1 MTWPFENDT
10 SAVVKKLTKRSILA
24 DKKSNLLLIV
34 TIALSVCMVLS
45 LALSTKGIA
54 EAQKDSY
61 RDKAQITVVAPT
73 EEQLAQIKNN
83 SNVQWIGEYL
93 FLGSSYQDN
102 IELGISYAN
111 ADYIEKERGLV
122 YSGSLPKD
130 DNEILLEQDYIDH
143 YAPNCQV
150 GGTIVLD
157 LTGTGETTEY
167 RISGIIAN
175 SENTLGEAYYDVFV
189 SKTYAQMLLSKTL
202 DRDFQITAY
211 TRLNTSAISSG
222 EILSFAYDITR
233 PVGIDDEQVFLTD
246 YFAVMSG
253 VIKDGLYISIPLIT
267 FITSVLAAVVIYGIF
282 YTVVV
287 KNVQTIGQLRTIG
300 MTKRQIKKMVRRNSL
315 QFSAK
320 GIFLGICLGTV
331 IGFCVCPSG
340 FRIKTALMYG
350 IFATIISAFAI
361 TIAVRKPIKIAYSTS
376 PIAGMH
382 YLPYEVKK
390 KNSHKL
396 HRKLT
401 SANLAKINISRNRG
415 KAIFTF
421 LTLSI
426 SGIIFLTS
434 ALVAGSIDAEKQ
446 ARFLYFPDGEIQ
458 IQLRNAA
465 QSTFTANGEY
475 NYSTFLQLGNN
486 PLENVDFIEKIE
498 KMDGVEKVTPHNAIM
513 TTIGL
518 PVGMGNWLYRSNYAP
533 TLTQEQ
539 FSIVSDL
546 LTAGSIDYTEM
557 TKTNG
562 IFVEDKYASVGDT
575 LTLQLR
581 GIDGNELSLDV
592 PVVGTY
598 DGSKLMSVYPLVP
611 GNPNFLMTYDTVKNL
626 TGVSAQTGILSV
638 DVTKEKYDAVLS
650 QINEIAQSGDEIIVF
665 DIAQNISGI
674 KTEYNASIKNLYLV
688 SVILFLF
695 GGISLTNTLLVD
707 FKNRKHEFALLK
719 AIGTTQK
726 QLNNML
732 NREIMTYLAG
742 SFSIALFGSTIASI
756 IVCKRLDS
764 INHCIRFSFPWL
776 FLFAFVALLIIIY
789 FIFSFYVSRELKN
802 TDVIKL
808 IRE

>member
-1 MTWPFENDT
+1 
-10 SAVVKKLTKRSILA
+10 
-24 DKKSNLLLIV
+24 
-34 TIALSVCMVLS
+34 
-45 LALSTKGIA
+45 
-54 EAQKDSY
+54 
-61 RDKAQITVVAPT
+61 
-73 EEQLAQIKNN
+73 
-83 SNVQWIGEYL
+83 
-93 FLGSSYQDN
+93 
-102 IELGISYAN
+102 
-111 ADYIEKERGLV
+111 
-122 YSGSLPKD
+122 
-130 DNEILLEQDYIDH
+130 
-143 YAPNCQV
+143 
-150 GGTIVLD
+150 
-157 LTGTGETTEY
+157 
-167 RISGIIAN
+167 
-175 SENTLGEAYYDVFV
+175 
-189 SKTYAQMLLSKTL
+189 
-202 DRDFQITAY
+202 
-211 TRLNTSAISSG
+211 
-222 EILSFAYDITR
+222 
-233 PVGIDDEQVFLTD
+233 
-246 YFAVMSG
+246 
-253 VIKDGLYISIPLIT
+253 
-267 FITSVLAAVVIYGIF
+267 
-282 YTVVV
+282 
-287 KNVQTIGQLRTIG
+287 
-300 MTKRQIKKMVRRNSL
+300 MVRRNSF

-331 IGFCVCPSG
+331 ISFCVCPSG
-340 FRIKTALMYG
+340 FRIKTAVIYG
-350 IFATIISAFAI
+350 MFAI
-361 TIAVRKPIKIAYSTS
+361 LVSTVAIVIAVRKPVKIAYSTS

-382 YLPYEVKK
+382 YLPYEIKK
-390 KNSHKL
+390 KKSHKL
-396 HRKLT
+396 HRKLN

-434 ALVAGSIDAEKQ
+434 ALVAGSIDAERQ
-446 ARFLYFPDGEIQ
+446 ARFQYFPDGEIQ

-486 PLENVDFIEKIE
+486 PLENADFIEQIE
-498 KMDGVEKVTPHNAIM
+498 NIDGVEKVTPHNAII

-518 PVGMGNWLYRSNYAP
+518 PVGMGNWLYRSNYTP

-562 IFVEDKYASVGDT
+562 ILVEDEYASVGDT

-611 GNPNFLMTYDTVKNL
+611 GNPYFLMTYDTAKNL
-626 TGVSAQTGILSV
+626 TGVSAQTGVLSV

-650 QINEIAQSGDEIIVF
+650 RINEIAKSGDEIDVS
-665 DIAQNISGI
+665 DISQNISGI
-674 KTEYNASIKNLYLV
+674 KDEYNASINNLYLI
-688 SVILFLF
+688 SVVLFLF

-719 AIGTTQK
+719 AIGTTQQ
-726 QLNNML
+726 QLNRMI

-742 SFSIALFGSTIASI
+742 SFSIALLGSVIASI

-764 INHCIRFSFPWL
+764 INHCINFSFPWL
-776 FLFAFVALLIIIY
+776 FLLAFAALLVIIY
-789 FIFSFYVSRELKN
+789 FIFSVYVSRELKN

>member
-1 MTWPFENDT
+1 
-10 SAVVKKLTKRSILA
+10 
-24 DKKSNLLLIV
+24 
-34 TIALSVCMVLS
+34 
-45 LALSTKGIA
+45 
-54 EAQKDSY
+54 
-61 RDKAQITVVAPT
+61 
-73 EEQLAQIKNN
+73 
-83 SNVQWIGEYL
+83 
-93 FLGSSYQDN
+93 
-102 IELGISYAN
+102 
-111 ADYIEKERGLV
+111 
-122 YSGSLPKD
+122 
-130 DNEILLEQDYIDH
+130 
-143 YAPNCQV
+143 
-150 GGTIVLD
+150 
-157 LTGTGETTEY
+157 
-167 RISGIIAN
+167 
-175 SENTLGEAYYDVFV
+175 
-189 SKTYAQMLLSKTL
+189 
-202 DRDFQITAY
+202 
-211 TRLNTSAISSG
+211 
-222 EILSFAYDITR
+222 
-233 PVGIDDEQVFLTD
+233 
-246 YFAVMSG
+246 
-253 VIKDGLYISIPLIT
+253 
-267 FITSVLAAVVIYGIF
+267 
-282 YTVVV
+282 
-287 KNVQTIGQLRTIG
+287 
-300 MTKRQIKKMVRRNSL
+300 
-315 QFSAK
+315 
-320 GIFLGICLGTV
+320 
-331 IGFCVCPSG
+331 
-340 FRIKTALMYG
+340 MYG
-350 IFATIISAFAI
+350 SF
-361 TIAVRKPIKIAYSTS
+361 
-376 PIAGMH
+376 
-382 YLPYEVKK
+382 
-390 KNSHKL
+390 
-396 HRKLT
+396 
-401 SANLAKINISRNRG
+401 
-415 KAIFTF
+415 
-421 LTLSI
+421 
-426 SGIIFLTS
+426 
-434 ALVAGSIDAEKQ
+434 
-446 ARFLYFPDGEIQ
+446 
-458 IQLRNAA
+458 
-465 QSTFTANGEY
+465 TFTANGEY

-562 IFVEDKYASVGDT
+562 IFVEDKYASVGET

-626 TGVSAQTGILSV
+626 TGVSAQTGILSI

-742 SFSIALFGSTIASI
+742 SFSIALLGSTIASI

>member
-1 MTWPFENDT
+1 
-10 SAVVKKLTKRSILA
+10 
-24 DKKSNLLLIV
+24 
-34 TIALSVCMVLS
+34 MVLS
-45 LALSTKGIA
+45 LVLSSKGIA
-54 EAQKDSY
+54 EAQKDPY
-61 RDKAQITVVAPT
+61 RDNAQITVIALT
-73 EEQLAQIKNN
+73 EEQLAQMKNN

-93 FLGSSYQDN
+93 FLGSSYQN
-102 IELGISYAN
+102 GMELGVSYAN
-111 ADYIEKERGLV
+111 ADYIEKERGFV

-130 DNEILLEQDYIDH
+130 DNEILLDQNYIDH
-143 YAPNCQV
+143 YAVDYQV
-150 GGTIVLD
+150 GDTIVLD

-167 RISGIIAN
+167 RISGIITN
-175 SENTLGEAYYDVFV
+175 SENTFGKACDVFV
-189 SKTYAQMLLSKTL
+189 SKTCAQMLLSKTL
-202 DRDFQITAY
+202 DKDFQITAY
-211 TRLNTSAISSG
+211 TRLNTATISPE
-222 EILSFAYDITR
+222 EILSFTHAITQ
-233 PVGIDDEQVFLTD
+233 PIGIDDGQVFLTD
-246 YFAVMSG
+246 YFAIMSG
-253 VIKDGLYISIPLIT
+253 VIKNGLNISIPLIT

-287 KNVQTIGQLRTIG
+287 KNVQTLGQLRTIG
-300 MTKRQIKKMVRRNSL
+300 MTKRQIKRMVRRNSV

-361 TIAVRKPIKIAYSTS
+361 TIAVRKPVKIAYSTS

-446 ARFLYFPDGEIQ
+446 ARFQYFPDGEIQ

-486 PLENVDFIEKIE
+486 PLENGDFIEKIE

-513 TTIGL
+513 TTIAL
-518 PVGMGNWLYRSNYAP
+518 PVGMGNWLHRANYTA

-546 LTAGSIDYTEM
+546 LTEGSIDYNEM
-557 TKTNG
+557 TKING

-598 DGSKLMSVYPLVP
+598 DGAKLMSVYPIVP
-611 GNPNFLMTYDTVKNL
+611 GNPYFLMTYDSAKNL
-626 TGVSAQTGILSV
+626 TGVSAQTGVLSV
-638 DVTKEKYDAVLS
+638 DVTKEKYDTVLS
-650 QINEIAQSGDEIIVF
+650 QINEIAQSGDEISVF
-665 DIAQNISGI
+665 NIEQNISGI
-674 KTEYNASIKNLYLV
+674 KTE
-688 SVILFLF
+688 
-695 GGISLTNTLLVD
+695 G
-707 FKNRKHEFALLK
+707 
-719 AIGTTQK
+719 
-726 QLNNML
+726 
-732 NREIMTYLAG
+732 
-742 SFSIALFGSTIASI
+742 
-756 IVCKRLDS
+756 
-764 INHCIRFSFPWL
+764 
-776 FLFAFVALLIIIY
+776 
-789 FIFSFYVSRELKN
+789 
-802 TDVIKL
+802 
-808 IRE
+808 